1 MKMYKRFLA
10 GLMAISLAAP
20 LTAVN
25 ASALEPPRP
34 KGDINYDGVF
44 NLADTVMFRQWL
56 HGNGKINDSTNAD
69 MNDDASLDIYDFI
82 EMRKLLLGGIADA
95 NKKYEN
101 SGTVNL
107 CGGIE
112 SAHPDGKKVDESF
125 TDAQTEFSLELF
137 KHTIKEDKNVL
148 ISPYSVSMALG
159 MTANGAAG
167 QTKADM
173 EKALGG
179 LEIGELNKY
188 LKTWRTGQPNKDNL
202 KIKTANS
209 IWVRDNEALIKPQPT
224 FIQDTVNYYGADI
237 FKAAFDQS
245 TVNDINDWINE
256 HTDEMI
262 PEILKELKPTD
273 MMALINAVTFDAKW
287 STPYD
292 DYQVKPHKFTAYDG
306 SVKETDMLYGM
317 ESSYIQDEDA
327 VGMIKHYEGGRYA
340 FAAILPDED
349 ITVTDFVNNLTA
361 ERLHKMFSEQH
372 YADVETILPKFKY
385 ESSSDLNDPLK
396 DMGMESAFLG
406 TADFSK
412 MVTPDSIPLYIS
424 SVKHKTFIDLN
435 ESGTTAAAAT
445 IVLMAGN
452 GIAPERE
459 RKEVILDRP
468 FVYAIVD
475 TETDLPLFMGTVM
488 DIE

>member
-25 ASALEPPRP
+25 ASAIAPPRP
-34 KGDINYDGVF
+34 KGNINYDGVF

-56 HGNGKINDSTNAD
+56 HGKGSINDTSNAD
-69 MNDDASLDIYDFI
+69 MNGDKSLDIYDFI
-82 EMRKLLLGGIADA
+82 AMRQNLLRGISEA
-95 NKKYEN
+95 NKRYEN

-112 SAHPDGKKVDESF
+112 SALTDGKTLDEKF
-125 TDAQTEFSLELF
+125 KDAQMGFSLELF
-137 KHTIKEDKNVL
+137 KRTIKEDQNVL

-159 MTANGAAG
+159 MTANGADSK
-167 QTKADM
+167 TKEDM

-179 LEIGELNKY
+179 LEISELNKY

-202 KIKTANS
+202 KIHTANS
-209 IWVRDNEALIKPQPT
+209 IWIRNNEELIRPQPT

-256 HTDEMI
+256 HTDGMI

-327 VGMIKHYEGGRYA
+327 VGMMKYYEGGRYA

-361 ERLHKMFSEQH
+361 ERLHKMFTEQH
-372 YADVETILPKFKY
+372 CADVETILPKFKY

-452 GIAPERE
+452 GVLQERE
-459 RKEVILDRP
+459 LKEVILDRP